1 MVKAPKAPDAR
12 KSTPEPRWPVIL
24 AVLAA
29 AALPF
34 ALPRALSVLPQPLVA
49 AFVGALVVAAIVTHF
64 IHKPA
69 LNQVFGYALL
79 GVLTLAQSISIV
91 RLVTALPQHKEIAER
106 LLESAGVLWVTN
118 VIIFAIWYWRLNAGG
133 PNARD
138 GRLAHVRGAFLF
150 PQMQL
155 IAPGTNGKSIAE
167 VEGWRPQF
175 VDYLA
180 LSFYTGTAFSPTDVP
195 VLSRWAKLMMMV
207 QALMS
212 LSTVALLAARA
223 VNIL

>member
-1 MVKAPKAPDAR
+1 
-12 KSTPEPRWPVIL
+12 VIL
-24 AVLAA
+24 AVVAA
-29 AALPF
+29 AGLPF
-34 ALPRALSVLPQPLVA
+34 ALPRSLSALPPWIIASLSGVLIA
-49 AFVGALVVAAIVTHF
+49 AAIVTHY
-64 IHKPA
+64 INRQR
-69 LNQVFGYALL
+69 LNQIFGYALL
-79 GVLTLAQSISIV
+79 GVLTTAQVVSLV
-91 RLVTALPQHKEIAER
+91 RLVTALPQHTEIAKR

-118 VIIFAIWYWRLNAGG
+118 VIIFAIWYWRLDAGG

-138 GRLAHVRGAFLF
+138 SRLAHVRGAFLF

-155 IAPGTNGKSIAE
+155 IAPGTDGKSIAE

-195 VLSRWAKLMMMV
+195 VLTRWAKLMMMV
-207 QALMS
+207 QAVMS
-212 LSTVALLAARA
+212 LATVALLAARA

>member
-1 MVKAPKAPDAR
+1 M
-12 KSTPEPRWPVIL
+12 IL
-24 AVLAA
+24 AVVAA
-29 AALPF
+29 AGLPF
-34 ALPRALSVLPQPLVA
+34 ALPRSLSALPPWIIASLSGVLIA
-49 AFVGALVVAAIVTHF
+49 AAIVTHY
-64 IHKPA
+64 INRQR
-69 LNQVFGYALL
+69 LNQIFGYALL
-79 GVLTLAQSISIV
+79 GVLTTAQVVSLV
-91 RLVTALPQHKEIAER
+91 RLVTALPQHTEIAKR

-118 VIIFAIWYWRLNAGG
+118 VIIFAIWYWRLDAGG

-138 GRLAHVRGAFLF
+138 SRLAHVRGAFLF

-155 IAPGTNGKSIAE
+155 IAPGTDGKSIAE

-195 VLSRWAKLMMMV
+195 VLTRWAKLMMMV
-207 QALMS
+207 QAVMS
-212 LSTVALLAARA
+212 LATVALLAARA